1 LGKGKL
7 LVNETVK
14 KVWKHRRSGKKPV
27 SREIIGII
35 GTGRGVGVTHFAVM
49 TAGYLGG
56 VLRKRCAVLEWNS
69 HGDFR
74 NLRKLCAE
82 EQARAGGF
90 KILEGD
96 YYERAGIDT
105 LLLCKKSGYQAVIV
119 DYGTV
124 KEGNLEE
131 FLRCDRQFVLGSF
144 SEWQLEAFLEFEG
157 KGKKAEKSWKTLVSF
172 GSEEARRNAEKK
184 LHIPIA
190 RIPVSVDVFAVTGE
204 IIEFYQRL
212 L

>member
-1 LGKGKL
+1 MNGMA
-7 LVNETVK
+7 E
-14 KVWKHRRSGKKPV
+14 KVWKLLRSGKKPV
-27 SREIIGII
+27 SQEVIGII
-35 GTGRGVGVTHFAVM
+35 GTGRGVGVTHYTVM

-56 VLRKRCAVLEWNS
+56 VLGKRCAVLEWNS

-74 NLRKLCAE
+74 NMRKLCAE
-82 EQARAGGF
+82 EKAQAEFCR
-90 KILEGD
+90 ILEAD

-144 SEWQLEAFLEFEG
+144 SEWQIEAFLEFEG
-157 KGKKAEKSWKTLVSF
+157 KRKKAEKSWKTLVSF
-172 GSEEARRNAEKK
+172 GSEEARRNAEKRLK
-184 LHIPIA
+184 IPIF
-190 RIPVSVDVFAVTGE
+190 RIPVSVDAFAVTGE
-204 IIEFYQRL
+204 IIGFYQQFF
-212 L
+212 

>member
-1 LGKGKL
+1 M
-7 LVNETVK
+7 NRTVK
-14 KVWKHRRSGKKPV
+14 KVWKLLHSSKKPV
-27 SREIIGII
+27 NQEIIGII
-35 GTGRGVGVTHFAVM
+35 GTGRGVGVTHFTVM

-74 NLRKLCAE
+74 KMKKLCAK
-82 EQARAGGF
+82 EQFQAGGF
-90 KILEGD
+90 RILEAD

-124 KEGNLEE
+124 REGNLEE
-131 FLRCDRQFVLGSF
+131 FLRCDRQFVLGSL
-144 SEWQLEAFLEFEG
+144 SEWQMETFLEFER

-172 GSEEARRNAEKK
+172 GSEEARKNAEKR
-184 LHIPIA
+184 LNIPIS

-204 IIEFYQRL
+204 IIGFYQKFF
-212 L
+212 